1 MGRISD
7 EDVTRVRDAT
17 DLVQLVSETVP
28 LNQKGRL
35 FWGRCPFHGEKTP
48 SFKVDPG
55 TQLWHCFG
63 CGLGGDAFGFV
74 MRSENLDFPDT
85 VRRLAERA
93 RIEIHEESG
102 GGPVGQKERLMA
114 ACEATAEFYHK
125 QLTSSR
131 EAGPAKAR
139 EYLARRGFNTE
150 VAKRFR
156 LGFAPGRGAL
166 AAHLGR
172 LGFTSEEI
180 VIANLAMRDER
191 TNKLRDRFYER
202 VMFPITD
209 LSGRVIAFGGR
220 VIGTGEPKYLNSSDT
235 PVFHKSANMYG
246 IAMAK
251 ADIVRT
257 GVAVVVEGYTDVIA
271 LHEAEMRNAVA
282 TLGTALTPQHV
293 KLLGRFAKSVVYL
306 FDGDEAGMRAA
317 DRAGEFLDWQATPEA
332 GSARIDLKVAL
343 IPDGMDPADY
353 VGIKGAD
360 GMQLVVDNAQPLLRF
375 VLDRRLAKHDLTSP
389 EGRSRALASAVR
401 VLAGIK
407 GSLLAQDYAN
417 YLAGRL
423 TTDYATVL
431 AVLKDAKPEP
441 AAAAHR
447 ADAEA
452 GEAAA
457 GFGSGAAGA
466 GGGTP
471 PAARK
476 AARMPAQERAEVE
489 LLRLLTLYPAFRGQ
503 EVRELL
509 TVQDTMSSPE
519 TLALASAV
527 LDAGTLIEHDL
538 YSAVSASLGR
548 DAAEPLS
555 AWLTGAG
562 DEVDDTGAGNVESTF
577 RETVVRLKD
586 FALRRQILTL
596 QARMGSTD
604 GVKDPSG
611 YDELFR
617 RIAMLRR
624 SQELLRA
631 SDAMTDDTEA

>member
-1 MGRISD
+1 VGRIS
-7 EDVTRVRDAT
+7 EDDVARVRDAT

-48 SFKVDPG
+48 SFKVDPA

-74 MRSENLDFPDT
+74 MRSENLDFPDA
-85 VRRLAERA
+85 VRRLADRA
-93 RIEIHEESG
+93 RIEIVEESG

-114 ACEATAEFYHK
+114 ACESAAEFYHK

-131 EAGPAKAR
+131 EGGPAKAR
-139 EYLARRGFNTE
+139 EYLGKRCFNTE

-156 LGFAPGRGAL
+156 LGYAPGRGAL
-166 AAHLGR
+166 AAHLGKQ
-172 LGFTSEEI
+172 GFTSEEI
-180 VIANLAMRDER
+180 IAANLAMRDDR
-191 TNKLRDRFYER
+191 SGKLRDRFYER

-220 VIGTGEPKYLNSSDT
+220 IIGTGEPKYLNSSDT

-257 GVAVVVEGYTDVIA
+257 GVAIVVEGYTDVIA
-271 LHEAEMRNAVA
+271 LHEAGMRHAVA

-353 VGIKGAD
+353 VSKHGAE
-360 GMQLVVDNAQPLLRF
+360 GMQRIVDEAQPLLRF
-375 VLDRRLAKHDLTSP
+375 VLDRRLAQHDLTSP

-401 VLAGIK
+401 ELAGIE

-417 YLAGRL
+417 YLAGRVAAH
-423 TTDYATVL
+423 YAPVL
-431 AVLKDAKPEP
+431 ASLKNAKPEP
-441 AAAAHR
+441 AAAQR
-447 ADAEA
+447 AAETGAAEA
-452 GEAAA
+452 GATP
-457 GFGSGAAGA
+457 GAGA
-466 GGGTP
+466 SETP
-471 PAARK
+471 SAPRRAAK
-476 AARMPAQERAEVE
+476 MDARERAEIE
-489 LLRLLTLYPAFRGQ
+489 LLRLLTLYPAFRTE

-509 TVQDTMSSPE
+509 AGGDAMTSPE
-519 TLALASAV
+519 TASLASSV
-527 LDAGTLIEHDL
+527 LDAGTLTGQEL
-538 YSAVSASLGR
+538 YAAVSAALGR

-555 AWLTGAG
+555 AWLTGG
-562 DEVDDTGAGNVESTF
+562 DAEVDGTGGGNVESTF

-596 QARMGSTD
+596 QARMASTD
-604 GVKDPSG
+604 GLKDPAG

-624 SQELLRA
+624 SQEQLRA
-631 SDAMTDDTEA
+631 GDTPTDDTEA

>member
-1 MGRISD
+1 MGRIS
-7 EDVTRVRDAT
+7 EDDVARVRDAT

-48 SFKVDPG
+48 SFKVDPA

-93 RIEIHEESG
+93 RIEIHEEAG

-114 ACEATAEFYHK
+114 ACESAAEFYHK
-125 QLTSSR
+125 QLTASR

-139 EYLARRGFNTE
+139 EYLAARCFNTE

-156 LGFAPGRGAL
+156 LGYAPGRGAL
-166 AAHLGR
+166 AAHLGKQ
-172 LGFTSEEI
+172 GFTSEEI
-180 VIANLAMRDER
+180 IAANLAMRDER
-191 TNKLRDRFYER
+191 TGKLRDRFYER

-220 VIGTGEPKYLNSSDT
+220 VLGTGEPKYLNSSDT

-271 LHEAEMRNAVA
+271 LHEAGMRHSVA

-332 GSARIDLKVAL
+332 GSSRIDLKVAL

-353 VGIKGAD
+353 VSARGAE
-360 GMQLVVDNAQPLLRF
+360 GMQRVVDDAQPLLRF
-375 VLDRRLAKHDLTSP
+375 VLDRRLAQHDLTTP
-389 EGRSRALASAVR
+389 EGRSRALGSAVR

-431 AVLKDAKPEP
+431 ASLKNAKPEP
-441 AAAAHR
+441 AAAQR
-447 ADAEA
+447 AEA
-452 GEAAA
+452 GAEAAA
-457 GFGSGAAGA
+457 AGA
-466 GGGTP
+466 DASS
-471 PAARK
+471 PAAPK
-476 AARMPAQERAEVE
+476 AARRASKMDAREGAE
-489 LLRLLTLYPAFRGQ
+489 LGLLQLLTLYPAFRTE

-509 TVQDTMSSPE
+509 AGGDAMTSPE
-519 TLALASAV
+519 TASLASAV
-527 LDAGTLIEHDL
+527 LDAGTLTGQDL
-538 YSAVSASLGR
+538 YAAVSAALGR
-548 DAAEPLS
+548 EGAEPLS
-555 AWLTGAG
+555 AWLTGG
-562 DEVDDTGAGNVESTF
+562 DAEVEGGGGENVGSTF

-586 FALRRQILTL
+586 FALRRQILIL
-596 QARMGSTD
+596 QARMASTD
-604 GVKDPSG
+604 GLKDPAG

-624 SQELLRA
+624 SQELLRVG
-631 SDAMTDDTEA
+631 DAMTDDTEA

>member
-1 MGRISD
+1 VGRIS
-7 EDVTRVRDAT
+7 EDDVARVRDAT

-48 SFKVDPG
+48 SFKLDPA

-74 MRSENLDFPDT
+74 MRSENLDFPDA
-85 VRRLAERA
+85 VRRLADRA
-93 RIEIHEESG
+93 RIEIIEEAG
-102 GGPVGQKERLMA
+102 GAPAGQKERLLA
-114 ACEATAEFYHK
+114 ACEATADFYHK
-125 QLTSSR
+125 QLTGSR

-139 EYLARRGFNTE
+139 EYLKSRCFNTE

-156 LGFAPGRGAL
+156 LGYAPGRAQL
-166 AAHLGR
+166 SAHLGKQ
-172 LGFTSEEI
+172 GFTADEI
-180 VIANLAMRDER
+180 VLANLAMRDER
-191 TNKLRDRFYER
+191 TGKLRDRFYER

-220 VIGTGEPKYLNSSDT
+220 VLGSGEPKYLNSSDT

-246 IAMAK
+246 ISMAK

-271 LHEAEMRNAVA
+271 LHEAGMRNAVA

-293 KLLGRFAKSVVYL
+293 KLLGRFAKNVVYL

-353 VGIKGAD
+353 VGAKGAD
-360 GMQLVVDNAQPLLRF
+360 GMQPVVDNAQPLLRF
-375 VLDRRLAKHDLTSP
+375 VLDRRLAQHDLTSP
-389 EGRSRALASAVR
+389 EGRSRALDSAVR
-401 VLAGIK
+401 VLAGIR

-423 TTDYATVL
+423 STDYATVL

-441 AAAAHR
+441 AAAQRAAAGA

-452 GEAAA
+452 PGVASQAPAAA
-457 GFGSGAAGA
+457 RRAVKLD
-466 GGGTP
+466 
-471 PAARK
+471 AR
-476 AARMPAQERAEVE
+476 ERAELE
-489 LLRLLTLYPAFRGQ
+489 LMRLLTLYPVFRTQ

-509 TVQDTMSSPE
+509 AGGDAMASPE
-519 TLALASAV
+519 TASLASAV
-527 LDAGTLIEHDL
+527 LDAGTLTGQDL
-538 YSAVSASLGR
+538 YAAVSAALGR
-548 DAAEPLS
+548 EAAEPLS
-555 AWLTGAG
+555 AWLTGG
-562 DEVDDTGAGNVESTF
+562 DADRDGGTDGNVEAAF
-577 RETVVRLKD
+577 RETVARLKD
-586 FALRRQILTL
+586 FGLRRQILTL
-596 QARMGSTD
+596 QARMAATD
-604 GVKDPSG
+604 GVKDPTA

-617 RIAMLRR
+617 GIAMLRR
-624 SQELLRA
+624 AQEQLRA

>member
-1 MGRISD
+1 MGRILD

-28 LNQKGRL
+28 LTQKGRL

-48 SFKVDPG
+48 SFKVDPQ

-93 RIEIHEESG
+93 RIEIVEESG

-125 QLTSSR
+125 QLTGSR

-139 EYLARRGFNTE
+139 EYLAKRGLNTE

-156 LGFAPGRGAL
+156 MGYAPGRGAL
-166 AAHLGR
+166 TAHLGKQ
-172 LGFTSEEI
+172 GFTAEEI
-180 VIANLAMRDER
+180 IVANLAMRDDR
-191 TNKLRDRFYER
+191 TGKLRDRFYER
-202 VMFPITD
+202 VMFPIAD

-246 IAMAK
+246 IALAK

-271 LHEAEMRNAVA
+271 LHEAGMRNAVA

-360 GMQLVVDNAQPLLRF
+360 GMQLVVDEAQPLLRF
-375 VLDRRLAKHDLTSP
+375 VLDRRLAQHDLTSP
-389 EGRSRALASAVR
+389 EGRTRALSSAVR

-452 GEAAA
+452 AVAHRADAEAAA
-457 GFGSGAAGA
+457 AHRA
-466 GGGTP
+466 P
-471 PAARK
+471 
-476 AARMPAQERAEVE
+476 RMPAQERAEIE
-489 LLRLLTLYPAFRGQ
+489 LVRLLTLYPNFRTQ
-503 EVRELL
+503 QVRELL
-509 TVQDTMSSPE
+509 ADGDAMSSPE
-519 TLALASAV
+519 AVTLASAV
-527 LDAGTLIEHDL
+527 LDAGTLTGQEL
-538 YSAVSASLGR
+538 YTAVSAALGR
-548 DAAEPLS
+548 EAAEPLS
-555 AWLTGAG
+555 AWLTGDE
-562 DEVDDTGAGNVESTF
+562 DEVDDSGAGNVESTF

-604 GVKDPSG
+604 GTKDPAG

-617 RIAMLRR
+617 KIAMLRR

-631 SDAMTDDTEA
+631 GDTETDDTEA